1 MENSNK
7 AKKAS
12 VKSSSITTIKKGFWD
27 SEPFP
32 VKRTSGNNPSDAING
47 VNTTG
52 QTLTPSKLPS
62 VAIFPD
68 FIF

>member
-1 MENSNK
+1 MGNSNK

-52 QTLTPSKLPS
+52 RNLTPSKTTS
-62 VAIFPD
+62 TVIIPD